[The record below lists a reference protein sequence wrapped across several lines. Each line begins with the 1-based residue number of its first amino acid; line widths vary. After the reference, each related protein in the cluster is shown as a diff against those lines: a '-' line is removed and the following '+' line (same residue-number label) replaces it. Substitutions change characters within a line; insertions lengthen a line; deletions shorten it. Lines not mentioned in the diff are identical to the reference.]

1 MLSALLEA
9 IAAAAAAAAAAFDLL
24 EAGFSAEEL
33 IPRLRPWRLAERRGM
48 EPEFPTD
55 REPEAPPTPPLP
67 LLPRRPK
74 IPAKSA
80 LYYYYYL
87 TIDFL
92 LL

>member
-9 IAAAAAAAAAAFDLL
+9 IAAAAAAAFDLL

-55 REPEAPPTPPLP
+55 REPEPPLTPPLP
-67 LLPRRPK
+67 PLPRRPK
-74 IPAKSA
+74 IPVKSA
-80 LYYYYYL
+80 LYYNYL